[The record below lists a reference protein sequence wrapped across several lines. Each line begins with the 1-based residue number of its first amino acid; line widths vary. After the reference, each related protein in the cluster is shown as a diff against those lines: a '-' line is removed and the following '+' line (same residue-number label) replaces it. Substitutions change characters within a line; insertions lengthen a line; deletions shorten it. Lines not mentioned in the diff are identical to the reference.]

1 MEKVISV
8 ISELEEA
15 CCNNILFFI
24 FDRKYK
30 IIYASPLAV
39 QQQLYHK
46 SDKLTGKELFT
57 LVDPLD
63 AKAITTEISFDTSE
77 PQKIDYLQL
86 LCADGT
92 VAGYS
97 GYFQKFQDENSK
109 EDLMLA
115 VLKNKLQNTQQD
127 SKLNEIITNIIIHS
141 EEAIVILQANAKVRY
156 ANNTFLRWY
165 GLTQSELQVIPF
177 YEIDNEINNLQKWEI
192 LKAELQEHL
201 SRNFETKFVTAAGST
216 IDLERRWRIYREGAV
231 ELYVCF
237 MLPIKERKETEKKIH
252 KTLERQH
259 ILSQIAFIL
268 NAHENF
274 EYKVNE
280 ALRILGNYLQV
291 HRVLIFQN
299 ILSNKATSCIF
310 EWHADE
316 FLPRRF
322 DLQAIPYSLL
332 PEISRQLDHEPYAV
346 YESISQVPQELIPYF
361 RPYEIHA
368 LMAISFRFDEKHPF
382 GFLSIIDHKQKHN
395 WKESDKRFILT
406 FCEILMSTFRQK
418 QNFDL
423 LVKSEKRFRELAELL
438 PEMVCEAA
446 INGKMTFANKY
457 AQVQFGFTENDLAKG
472 LIFFNF
478 FHPDDRQRV
487 IDHFEKLLSNE
498 HINNKE
504 YLIINRE
511 KQVIP
516 VLLYMNIIMQDHL
529 PIGFRAVIV
538 DISERKKH
546 EKHLENLASVIESTP
561 FAILEADSSGNITYL
576 NEKAQE
582 LNPLPDDQL
591 PVIKRHI
598 QTVFETQNK
607 VSDTIKIHHQEYRCF
622 FNFNPVTHMVNLY
635 IVG

>member
-1 MEKVISV
+1 
-8 ISELEEA
+8 
-15 CCNNILFFI
+15 
-24 FDRKYK
+24 
-30 IIYASPLAV
+30 
-39 QQQLYHK
+39 
-46 SDKLTGKELFT
+46 
-57 LVDPLD
+57 
-63 AKAITTEISFDTSE
+63 
-77 PQKIDYLQL
+77 
-86 LCADGT
+86 
-92 VAGYS
+92 
-97 GYFQKFQDENSK
+97 
-109 EDLMLA
+109 
-115 VLKNKLQNTQQD
+115 
-127 SKLNEIITNIIIHS
+127 
-141 EEAIVILQANAKVRY
+141 
-156 ANNTFLRWY
+156 
-165 GLTQSELQVIPF
+165 
-177 YEIDNEINNLQKWEI
+177 
-192 LKAELQEHL
+192 
-201 SRNFETKFVTAAGST
+201 
-216 IDLERRWRIYREGAV
+216 
-231 ELYVCF
+231 
-237 MLPIKERKETEKKIH
+237 
-252 KTLERQH
+252 
-259 ILSQIAFIL
+259 
-268 NAHENF
+268 
-274 EYKVNE
+274 
-280 ALRILGNYLQV
+280 
-291 HRVLIFQN
+291 
-299 ILSNKATSCIF
+299 
-310 EWHADE
+310 
-316 FLPRRF
+316 
-322 DLQAIPYSLL
+322 
-332 PEISRQLDHEPYAV
+332 
-346 YESISQVPQELIPYF
+346 
-361 RPYEIHA
+361 
-368 LMAISFRFDEKHPF
+368 MAISFRFDEKHPF